1 MKVSFYIVLF
11 STQKY
16 ERERN
21 EKERDNLMLSNCV
34 KDTVVAVV
42 LDFLN
47 TEINHR
53 EIFSVKI

>member
-1 MKVSFYIVLF
+1 M
-11 STQKY
+11 
-16 ERERN
+16 RERN